1 MLKDSRVDRFE
12 KTNVKRLE
20 SSSGAEPL
28 QFCVSMAGCV
38 EGGLV
43 GSVDER
49 VRNAKK
55 SFSKK
60 VPKSNLATR
69 C

>member
-1 MLKDSRVDRFE
+1 
-12 KTNVKRLE
+12 
-20 SSSGAEPL
+20 
-28 QFCVSMAGCV
+28 
-38 EGGLV
+38 LV

-69 C
+69 CWKKQIQRVCIAVTTAEWRSSCLGQT